1 MRGSKTRPPRPVKI
15 VVAGGFGVGKT
26 TMVAALSD
34 IEPLST
40 EKAMTSLGQGI
51 DNRGMVTTK
60 TTTTVAMDFGKAAL
74 EGNLMLYVFGT
85 PGQDRFGFMWDDLA
99 RGALGAV
106 VLVDSRRLE
115 DSFASIDYFEA
126 RQLPYIVAVNMFE
139 GLGAVPVDQL
149 RWALDLEDTTPLV
162 TVDAR
167 ERESVK
173 GAVLSLLAHTLER
186 PDGLVAAT
194 TAFGPVR

>member
-26 TMVAALSD
+26 TMVGALSD

-51 DNRGMVTTK
+51 DNRGMVTSK

-74 EGNLMLYVFGT
+74 DGNLMLYVFGT

-126 RQLPYIVAVNMFE
+126 RKLPYIVAVNMFE
-139 GLGAVPVDQL
+139 GLGAVPIDQL

-186 PDGLVAAT
+186 AQAAVG
-194 TAFGPVR
+194 A

>member
-186 PDGLVAAT
+186 AQAASG
-194 TAFGPVR
+194 A